1 MPSAT
6 REYRTYPMIG
16 PDWPREASTPR
27 HRQPGLPVTLLIA
40 LFIVAL
46 AGRFTLDRAGFSIY
60 SGQDL
65 RTPACLGLLGVT
77 LVWHVSQTVRGQV
90 QRWPWFFLIFSAL
103 IGVQMLAFLWAPFG
117 ARTDKALWDLLTLWI
132 LVLVTTALTAGDPQR
147 AARVLLI
154 LMLVAGMAYAVAAL
168 AAGPQSQGRYS
179 AFGGGPNV
187 FVRVVAMG
195 LIASIALAVLSRRW
209 WLLLPL
215 PLLGAAAVLSG
226 SRGGLVALIGAATI
240 FFVFFARRRASIL
253 LGTVLVGG
261 LSAWLVWATVGERF
275 ASVAETRYSNAGIQS
290 SDYSTRPELLS
301 AAWSMFLEHPV
312 AGAGLDSFYAAI
324 GFGYPHNYLAAVAA
338 ETGLIGLGLLALAV
352 CRWWW
357 DGRPWSAIS
366 KEQIG
371 CAVAAIYILLTSMF
385 SGDYFDT
392 RFFWILA
399 VVAVQQPVFRSERR
413 AQKQEVARW

>member
-1 MPSAT
+1 MT
-6 REYRTYPMIG
+6 
-16 PDWPREASTPR
+16 
-27 HRQPGLPVTLLIA
+27 A
-40 LFIVAL
+40 LFVVAL
-46 AGRFTLDRAGFSIY
+46 AGRFTLDRAGLSIY
-60 SGQDL
+60 NGQDL
-65 RTPACLGLLGVT
+65 RIPACLGLLGVT
-77 LVWHVSQTVRGQV
+77 LVWHVSQTVRGRAQP
-90 QRWPWFFLIFSAL
+90 WPRFFLVFSAL

-132 LVLVTTALTAGDPQR
+132 LVLVTTALTVGNPRR
-147 AARVLLI
+147 AARVLLV
-154 LMLVAGMAYAVAAL
+154 LMLVAGIAYALGAL

-209 WLLLPL
+209 WLLSPL
-215 PLLGAAAVLSG
+215 PLLGTAAVLSG
-226 SRGGLVALIGAATI
+226 SRGGLVALVGAAMI

-261 LSAWLVWATVGERF
+261 ISAWLVWAAVGERF
-275 ASVAETRYSNAGIQS
+275 ASVAETRYSSAGIES

-301 AAWSMFLEHPV
+301 AAWRMFLEHPL

-324 GFGYPHNYLAAVAA
+324 GFGYPHNYLTAVAA
-338 ETGLIGLGLLALAV
+338 ETGLIGLGLLVFAI

-357 DGRPWSAIS
+357 DGRPWSLIP

-399 VVAVQQPVFRSERR
+399 AVAVQQPVSGFGRR